1 MPHWPQIQVLG
12 QPEPKSVIISTGEAD
27 PVCRPVRETH
37 VQLPPTP
44 HILTAALPTTP
55 ACTSTAEG
63 TAISTP
69 MHSTTMEP
77 SVAALPVPQVMA
89 LLPLPSQ
96 PAASIS
102 KGSKDKIV
110 EAVKRSIYMLL
121 LTKEAVPTSEGKSCF
136 IDIATEDGFRLVC
149 GGAVVQKWDMEI
161 ELTIAMASVR
171 RSFRDYALCRV
182 QQAFGLRLPL
192 DMDEIEHKR
201 WSMKYLLADLR
212 YLKKSIQINTSNI
225 HIDAKELFM
234 TEFFTDLI
242 INILFLGNQQLHQ
255 FITHDNLDQVFK
267 FHEGYYKAH
276 PVAIDNWCD
285 DYRDVMEV
293 LESMQSN
300 EEQRDW
306 LTGLQQQMMMK
317 GRLLHHASNS

>member
-44 HILTAALPTTP
+44 HILTATLPTTP
-55 ACTSTAEG
+55 TCTSTAEG
-63 TAISTP
+63 TAII
-69 MHSTTMEP
+69 
-77 SVAALPVPQVMA
+77 MA

-102 KGSKDKIV
+102 KGSKDKMV

-161 ELTIAMASVR
+161 ELTIAMASVW

-201 WSMKYLLADLR
+201 WSMKYLLADLH

-255 FITHDNLDQVFK
+255 FITHDNLDQVFE
-267 FHEGYYKAH
+267 FHEGYYKEH